1 MTVPRAAHQRE
12 GHERFTLD
20 RILAEEVAVLDLVD
34 VRDDR
39 TQLWIKDHDT
49 AGLSPDQQ
57 TAVENIGPSPWLVQ
71 PLSALAGA
79 GKTTSLRALGAG
91 AHRWSTGRVLAPTGK
106 AVDVA
111 LREGAGDTGMA
122 IAKALQSLQDNTLQI
137 TRRTLVVVDE
147 AAMVRTDDLR
157 RLLTATTAGA
167 KTVLVGDA
175 HQLAPV
181 KVRGGMFAQL
191 CDQRRKALD
200 RRQETYESWSADS
213 RINARFMSRAHEA
226 LPAEV
231 EIVAQP
237 VASNSEPPRMA
248 DRVTRPSSLDRLH
261 ADEGGELARI
271 AVRIVFAEQI
281 DVGPLGDVAVVLRL
295 GWVLGQAVCVRVATA
310 IPGVVGDGG
319 HPVSER
325 VHSTH
330 QGGFVSVGSATSQL
344 ALERERRRGSSSRV
358 GRFLN
363 NDKISA
369 GTSSER
375 LPGKNTID
383 ITLRRNRSASCRS
396 VSIPPVTSGDSLAAG
411 PSASANT
418 STRLGNVSRMNAK
431 VNAGATSNI

>member
-1 MTVPRAAHQRE
+1 
-12 GHERFTLD
+12 
-20 RILAEEVAVLDLVD
+20 VLDLVD

-79 GKTTSLRALGAG
+79 GKTTSLRALRAG

-122 IAKALQSLQDNTLQI
+122 IAKALQSRQDNTLQI

-200 RRQETYESWSADS
+200 RRQE
-213 RINARFMSRAHEA
+213 RMS
-226 LPAEV
+226 LGPPTPGLTPA
-231 EIVAQP
+231 
-237 VASNSEPPRMA
+237 S
-248 DRVTRPSSLDRLH
+248 
-261 ADEGGELARI
+261 
-271 AVRIVFAEQI
+271 
-281 DVGPLGDVAVVLRL
+281 
-295 GWVLGQAVCVRVATA
+295 
-310 IPGVVGDGG
+310 
-319 HPVSER
+319 
-325 VHSTH
+325 
-330 QGGFVSVGSATSQL
+330 
-344 ALERERRRGSSSRV
+344 
-358 GRFLN
+358 
-363 NDKISA
+363 
-369 GTSSER
+369 
-375 LPGKNTID
+375 
-383 ITLRRNRSASCRS
+383 
-396 VSIPPVTSGDSLAAG
+396 
-411 PSASANT
+411 
-418 STRLGNVSRMNAK
+418 
-431 VNAGATSNI
+431 